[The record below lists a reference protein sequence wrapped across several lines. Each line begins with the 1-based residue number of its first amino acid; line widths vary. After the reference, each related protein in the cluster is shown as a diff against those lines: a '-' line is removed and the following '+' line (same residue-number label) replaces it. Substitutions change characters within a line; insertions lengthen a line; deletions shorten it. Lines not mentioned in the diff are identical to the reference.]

1 MDKKKVKIGSPTM
14 RKKKNRETKKRRASK
29 KILRKAMKKQKKK
42 RNGMRMPINSKRG
55 KMRFQFKKDTTNA
68 KSKKK
73 NRVSCFLVCLR

>member
-42 RNGMRMPINSKRG
+42 KEMEWECLSILRGAKWGFNLRKTQQMPKV
-55 KMRFQFKKDTTNA
+55 
-68 KSKKK
+68 KKK
-73 NRVSCFLVCLR
+73 IEFHVFWCV

>member
-1 MDKKKVKIGSPTM
+1 
-14 RKKKNRETKKRRASK
+14 
-29 KILRKAMKKQKKK
+29 LRKAMKKQKKK
-42 RNGMRMPINSKRG
+42 KEMEWECLWG